1 MNNSFDTVKFVLDG
15 GVDKTKLNLSK
26 VADSSSALL
35 SSYESLLNKCLNTAE
50 EVVVKRRKINLQ
62 PDLSIET
69 EVEVIQQMK
78 SNLDTF
84 HSEMKRS
91 VKDMLG
97 QSKSIVRTK

>member
-1 MNNSFDTVKFVLDG
+1 MG
-15 GVDKTKLNLSK
+15 
-26 VADSSSALL
+26 
-35 SSYESLLNKCLNTAE
+35 
-50 EVVVKRRKINLQ
+50 VKRRKINLQ

-97 QSKSIVRTK
+97 QSKSIDWGQSYLVQQFPALKSQQPVKLLPPTPSIVNKIKFGNCVFTLHKAKSVL